1 MKQILD
7 WFMNLFDTRTEAT
20 KQQDLRDSAQIKELS
35 KTYHVTVEGRGKV
48 SIIKKGKNEL

>member
-1 MKQILD
+1 MNKLLD
-7 WFMNLFDTRTEAT
+7 WLLNLFDTRSEET
-20 KQQDLRDSAQIKELS
+20 KQQDLRDSAQIKDLS

>member
-1 MKQILD
+1 MKRILD
-7 WFMNLFDTRTEAT
+7 WLLNLFDTRSEET

-35 KTYHVTVEGRGKV
+35 KTYHVTVEGRVKV

>member
-1 MKQILD
+1 MKRILD
-7 WFMNLFDTRTEAT
+7 WFMNLFDTRSEAT

>member
-1 MKQILD
+1 MNKLLD
-7 WFMNLFDTRTEAT
+7 WLLNLFDTRSEET

>member
-1 MKQILD
+1 MKRILD
-7 WFMNLFDTRTEAT
+7 WFMNLFDTRSAAT

-48 SIIKKGKNEL
+48 SIIKKGKDEL

>member
-1 MKQILD
+1 MKRILD
-7 WFMNLFDTRTEAT
+7 WFMNLFDTRSEET